1 MFRTILTKTLYEKRY
16 YMLFW
21 ALGIAVICL
30 ITLSFYPSFSQEGG
44 IADALKNLP
53 KSAQSLIG
61 DISTIKTV
69 PGYIG
74 QQLFALRM
82 PLLSII
88 FALILFAGLVVGDE
102 ADGTLQTL
110 LVQPV
115 NRTRVLLEKL
125 FAGMIAIAVTGVGM
139 FVGIRVA
146 LILIDS
152 DFSNLRLIQSIAGC
166 WLITLV
172 FGVFTLMIGA
182 ITGKK
187 GVTSGLAA
195 GVTFLCYFVTSLA
208 PSVSQLRGI
217 EKLSPFHYYNSPIIA
232 QNGLKMSHVL
242 LLTGVIVI
250 MTVIATA
257 AFNKRDVYQR

>member
-1 MFRTILTKTLYEKRY
+1 MLRTILTKTLYEKRL

-21 ALGIAVICL
+21 ALGIATICL
-30 ITLSFYPSFSQEGG
+30 ITLSFYPSFSQDGG
-44 IADALKNLP
+44 IGDALKNLP
-53 KSAQSLIG
+53 KSVQTLVG

-74 QQLFALRM
+74 QQLFSLRM

-88 FALILFAGLVVGDE
+88 FALILFTGLLVGDE

-125 FAGMIAIAVTGVGM
+125 LAGMAAVAIIGIGM
-139 FVGIRVA
+139 FVGIRLA
-146 LILIDS
+146 LLLIHA
-152 DFSNLRLIQSIAGC
+152 DFSNLRLLQSIAGC

-187 GVTSGLAA
+187 GITSGLAA
-195 GVTFLCYFVTSLA
+195 GVTFLCYFITSLA

-217 EKLSPFHYYNSPIIA
+217 EKLSPFHYYNNPIIA
-232 QNGLKMSHVL
+232 QHGLKGSHVMV
-242 LLTGVIVI
+242 LTSAIVVMLI
-250 MTVIATA
+250 IAIA